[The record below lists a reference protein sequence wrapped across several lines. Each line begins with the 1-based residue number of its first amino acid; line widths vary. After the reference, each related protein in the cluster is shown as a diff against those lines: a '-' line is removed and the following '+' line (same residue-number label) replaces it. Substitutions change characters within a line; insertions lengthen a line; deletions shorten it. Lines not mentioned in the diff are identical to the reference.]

1 MSSTRPTYHP
11 AIYGLALFSTIW
23 AFLLLISGALVT
35 SNGASL
41 AILDW
46 PRSHGAWILSHL
58 SGGDVYQYPH
68 RVIAG
73 VLGLLTLLLTALLW
87 AKEERKWVRWLGVL
101 ALSCVVAQ
109 AVLGGEVVLQ
119 FLHYWLPVWHAI
131 FAQIMFGAILTV
143 AVVTRKWWISER
155 TELEDSGSPSIQAL
169 AWLNALVIFAQSFLG
184 AGFRHN
190 DVPFWPHTVGAL
202 AVLATVV
209 WTAVALRKRFAGA
222 RELTKMRMWLHSV
235 FGVQF
240 LLGFAAYWAHMKNA
254 DTIGPMPS
262 AVILTVTHAAIGA
275 LLFAVA
281 LVTVLLTYRLVPGKS
296 AATVS
301 SNPRMAVE

>member
-1 MSSTRPTYHP
+1 MNSTRPTYQP

-46 PRSHGAWILSHL
+46 PRSHGTWILSHL
-58 SGGDVYQYPH
+58 SGGEVYQYPH
-68 RVIAG
+68 RVIAA
-73 VLGLLTLLLTALLW
+73 VLGVLTLLLAALLW
-87 AKEERKWVRWLGVL
+87 AKEERNWVRWLGVL
-101 ALSCVVAQ
+101 ALCCVVAQ
-109 AVLGGEVVLQ
+109 AILGGEVVLQ

-143 AVVTRKWWISER
+143 AVVTSKWWISER
-155 TELEDSGSPSIQAL
+155 TELEDRGSPSIQAL

-190 DVPFWPHTVGAL
+190 DVPFWPHTAGAL
-202 AVLATVV
+202 AVLVTVV
-209 WTAVALRKRFAGA
+209 WTAVTLRKRFAA
-222 RELTKMRMWLHSV
+222 SRELTKMRMWLHSV
-235 FGVQF
+235 FGAQF
-240 LLGFAAYWAHMKNA
+240 LLGFGAYWAHVKNA
-254 DTIGPMPS
+254 DTIEPLRS

-281 LVTVLLTYRLVPGKS
+281 LVTVLLTYRLVPRRN
-296 AATVS
+296 AVAVS
-301 SNPRMAVE
+301 SNQRVAME